1 MKISIFIITTISIFF
16 SCTTE
21 DISGRGDFRL
31 TISGGKAI
39 SEGFPHNQGSIEYF
53 FVDGWEVEFKKFI
66 IVIGEIVLSDPED
79 GLTEEEN
86 KNIYIVD
93 LKKSGS
99 EGSSIGLFKD
109 VPAKRLDIGFT
120 VHKATGAEENLNV
133 DDEDFKFMVKN
144 GLSHYI
150 EGVAKKGTK
159 EVIFKFSLK
168 NSTKYNE
175 CINGT
180 DRTKGIVVEKNKMT
194 GAFIYEHSPFHI
206 FWDTL
211 ASGDENLRFDAFAAV
226 AIDGVVTE
234 KELENQDLTDLKDEE
249 GEPLRDKNGNRVR
262 YNDNGMLHYDDL
274 TLKEFVN
281 YATRAGIH
289 FNGVGF
295 CNYEALD

>member
-1 MKISIFIITTISIFF
+1 MKISIFIITTILILF

-31 TISGGKAI
+31 TISGGKAL
-39 SEGFPHNQGSIEYF
+39 SEGFPHKEGSVEYSF
-53 FVDGWEVEFKKFI
+53 TDGWEIEFNKFI
-66 IVIGEIVLSDPED
+66 IVIGEVLLSDPED
-79 GLTEEEN
+79 GLTEDEN
-86 KNIYIVD
+86 KDIYITD
-93 LKKSGS
+93 LVKSGT
-99 EGSSIGLFKD
+99 EGSTIGLFKD
-109 VPAKRLDIGFT
+109 VPAKRLDVGFT
-120 VHKATGAEENLNV
+120 VHKATGAEENLNA
-133 DDEDFKFMVKN
+133 DDEDFRYMVEN

-150 EGVAKKGTK
+150 KGIAKKGEK
-159 EVIFKFSLK
+159 EVEFQFSLK
-168 NSTKYNE
+168 ISTKYSE
-175 CINGT
+175 CINGI
-180 DRTKGIVVEKNKMT
+180 DRTKGIVVERNKMT

-249 GEPLRDKNGNRVR
+249 GNPLRDENGKRVR
-262 YNDNGMLHYDDL
+262 YNDNGMLPFDDL
-274 TLKEFVN
+274 TLKAFVS
-281 YATRAGIH
+281 YAARAGVH